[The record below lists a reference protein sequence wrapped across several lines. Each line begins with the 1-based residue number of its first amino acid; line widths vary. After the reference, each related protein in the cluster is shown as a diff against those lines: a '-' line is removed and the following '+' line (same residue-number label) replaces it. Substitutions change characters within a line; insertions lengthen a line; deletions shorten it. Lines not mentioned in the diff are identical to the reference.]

1 MSTFVRRVLHLLWRC
16 LRILLVAAASA
27 GPAAPPPPPP
37 PPPPVTEQV
46 DNGQLKGDML

>member
-1 MSTFVRRVLHLLWRC
+1 MSTHLRRALHFLWRC

-46 DNGQLKGDML
+46 DNGQLKDVL